1 MVFIIVSLSEVSLAQ
16 YDVSTNNYYQASH
29 YISLHFNSK
38 EDIDTRLNE
47 FYQHRY
53 YEPAWLKANGRLNDN
68 AHALVNYVNQHEYA
82 SLLVKPYLN
91 ELIDNYLNEVEGQ
104 HPSLYKTL
112 GKLDISLSELFLEVA
127 EVNLNG
133 LITPSDLEKDTWFI
147 PTRNSNLLA
156 FMEKAAFTGKISQQ
170 LDALLPKNAKYTQ
183 LKNHLERYKFIK
195 QQGGW
200 PSIPDIM
207 TEIKPGDTSEVVKV
221 LKERLII
228 TGDLDA
234 INYYGDV
241 YNSELENGVKH
252 FQYRHG
258 LEQDGVVGKNTLY
271 NLNISVDERIRQIWI
286 NLEKTKWIPEN
297 NDAQHIWV
305 NIPSYQLK
313 YFKNGQLIERQRVV
327 VGAKKSPT
335 PIFSSYISNVVI
347 NPYWNVPIS
356 IAKDEIAP
364 KLSENSQ
371 YLLEKNYE
379 VLNGWQTQ
387 QVIDSAG
394 NLDWKSPSVHRNF
407 RIRQKPGPGN
417 ALGIVKFNIPNA
429 WSIYLHDTPS
439 KSTFLREKRAYSHG
453 CIRLHQPVR
462 LAQKVLGVLPNTD
475 EEEKLNE
482 KFANQKTNT
491 VFLNDN
497 VAVRIIYLT
506 AEVDE
511 NNKLMLF
518 EDVYRLDIAL
528 DKKLQSILI

>member
-1 MVFIIVSLSEVSLAQ
+1 MVLIIISFSELSLAQ
-16 YDVSTNNYYQASH
+16 LDISANNYYQASH

-38 EDIDTRLNE
+38 ENIDIRLHE
-47 FYQHRY
+47 FYRHRY
-53 YEPAWLKANGRLNDN
+53 YEPAWLNANGRLNNN

-82 SLLVKPYLN
+82 TLLVKPHLK
-91 ELIDNYLNEVEGQ
+91 ELIDNYLNEVEGD
-104 HPSLYKTL
+104 HTSFYNTL
-112 GKLDISLSELFLEVA
+112 GKLDISLSTLFLEVA

-133 LITPSDLEKDTWFI
+133 LITPADLERNTWHI
-147 PTRNSNLLA
+147 PTRNNNLLA
-156 FMEKAAFTGKISQQ
+156 LMERAAYSGKISQQ
-170 LDALLPKNAKYTQ
+170 LDALLPKSTKYTQ
-183 LKNHLERYKFIK
+183 LKSHLDRYKFIK
-195 QQGGW
+195 QHGGW
-200 PSIPDIM
+200 PSIPDEM

-234 INYYGDV
+234 IYYHGDI
-241 YNSELENGVKH
+241 YNTELENGIKH

-258 LEQDGVVGKNTLY
+258 LEEDGVVGKNTLY
-271 NLNISVDERIRQIWI
+271 NLNIPVEERIRQIWI
-286 NLEKTKWIPEN
+286 NLEKAKWIPEN
-297 NDAQHIWV
+297 NDAQHVWV
-305 NIPSYQLK
+305 NIPSYRLK
-313 YFKNGQLIERQRVV
+313 YYKNGQLIEQQRVV
-327 VGAKKSPT
+327 VGAKRSPT
-335 PIFSSYISNVVI
+335 PIFSSYISNIVI

-371 YLLEKNYE
+371 YLLDKNYE
-379 VLNGWQTQ
+379 VLNGWQNQ

-394 NLDWKSPSVHRNF
+394 NLDWKNPSIHRNF

-417 ALGIVKFNIPNA
+417 ALGIVKFNMPNN

-462 LAQKVLGVLPNTD
+462 LAQKVLGVTPNSI

-482 KFANQKTNT
+482 KFAKGKTNT
-491 VFLNDN
+491 VFINDDI
-497 VAVRIIYLT
+497 AVRIIYLT
-506 AEVDE
+506 AEVDD

-518 EDVYRLDIAL
+518 EDVYRLDAAL